1 MLMHADLMLVLANER
16 HRELIAEAD
25 RRRVLTSAREARR
38 ARKVPAVRGQP
49 TGSLAPCEPSVAVPA
64 R

>member
-1 MLMHADLMLVLANER
+1 MLMHSDLMLVLANER

-25 RRRVLTSAREARR
+25 RRRLLTSARERRR
-38 ARKVPAVRGQP
+38 ARKSPAARGRP
-49 TGSLAPCEPSVAVPA
+49 TGNLAPCEPSVAVPA